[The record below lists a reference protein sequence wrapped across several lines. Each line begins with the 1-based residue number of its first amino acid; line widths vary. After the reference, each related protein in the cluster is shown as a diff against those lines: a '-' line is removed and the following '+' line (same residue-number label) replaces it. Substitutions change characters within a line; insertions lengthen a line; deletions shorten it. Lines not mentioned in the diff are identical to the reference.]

1 MPPFILRFRP
11 ALLLPLIVTLTGF
24 VPGSAIAAEENYEN
38 EPINYSKSAPE
49 DAVSRL
55 QQRLAAA
62 DIQVPGDE
70 KEILR
75 LLLVELDVPI
85 SSQLLVFSRTS
96 LQRDRISP
104 KNPRAIYYSDTC
116 YVGWVPGGLIEITA
130 IDPKLGP
137 TFYAVDPRNPA
148 RRNGLKFQRDSD
160 CLRCHGGHFV
170 RGIPGVLARSVFPD
184 STGEPIFK
192 FGSTLVDYRT
202 PFEERWGGWYVTGQ
216 HGRAEHRGNI
226 IATEADNQ
234 IIFPTADGANVTDLS
249 PYFDTDRYLASTS
262 DIVSFLVFEHQIA
275 VQNAITKASIEAR
288 RMLHYQAGLQEAFK
302 EPVTEE
308 PEYDSVKSVFAS
320 VTREVV
326 DALLS
331 KDEATLPFGI
341 KGIPEFGRDYAGESV
356 KSRDGKSLRELVVR
370 RQLYRYR
377 CSPLIH
383 TPMFQQMPAPLKRQI
398 YEALKTA
405 LDANP
410 DDDRYDYIGDDE
422 RAAIRTILAETL
434 PEFRSI
440 LEQT

>member
-1 MPPFILRFRP
+1 MSPFSQRFHP
-11 ALLLPLIVTLTGF
+11 TLPATLITALLCLLPASMF
-24 VPGSAIAAEENYEN
+24 AAEENYEN
-38 EPINYSKSAPE
+38 EPINYSKTAPE
-49 DAVSRL
+49 DAVTRL
-55 QQRLAAA
+55 QHRLAAA
-62 DIQVPGDE
+62 DIQLPGDE

-85 SSQLLVFSRTS
+85 LSQLLVFSRTS
-96 LQRDRISP
+96 LQLDRISP
-104 KNPRAIYYSDTC
+104 TNPRAIYYSDTC

-130 IDPKLGP
+130 IDPQLGP
-137 TFYAVDPRNPA
+137 TFYAVDPRNPG

-160 CLRCHGGHFV
+160 CLRCHGGHFI
-170 RGIPGVLARSVFPD
+170 RGVPGVLARSVFPD
-184 STGEPIFK
+184 ATGEPIFK

-216 HGRAEHRGNI
+216 HGRAQHRGNI

-234 IIFPTADGANVTDLS
+234 IIFPTAEGANVTDLS
-249 PYFDTDRYLASTS
+249 PYFGTDRYLAPTS

-308 PEYDSVKSVFAS
+308 PAYDSVKSVFAS

-356 KSRDGKSLRELVVR
+356 KSRDGKSLRELTVR

-377 CSPLIH
+377 CSPLIY
-383 TPMFQQMPAPLKRQI
+383 TPMFQAMPAPLKRQI
-398 YEALKTA
+398 YETLKAA
-405 LDANP
+405 LDS
-410 DDDRYDYIGDDE
+410 DTEDERYDYIGEDE
-422 RAAIRTILAETL
+422 RTAIRTILAETL

>member
-1 MPPFILRFRP
+1 MPPFMLRFRP
-11 ALLLPLIVTLTGF
+11 ALLLPLVTTLMGCVTGSLF
-24 VPGSAIAAEENYEN
+24 AAEENYEN
-38 EPINYSKSAPE
+38 EPINYSKTAPE

-55 QQRLAAA
+55 QQRLASA
-62 DIQVPGDE
+62 DIQLPGDE

-75 LLLVELDVPI
+75 LLLVELNVPI

-130 IDPKLGP
+130 IDPQLGP

-170 RGIPGVLARSVFPD
+170 RGIPGVFARSVFPD
-184 STGEPIFK
+184 ATGEPIFK

-234 IIFPTADGANVTDLS
+234 IIFPTADGANVSDLS
-249 PYFDTDRYLASTS
+249 PYFDPDRYLAPTS

-302 EPVTEE
+302 EPVTAE
-308 PEYDSVKSVFAS
+308 PAYDSVKSVFAS

-341 KGIPEFGRDYAGESV
+341 KGIPEFGRDYAGEAL

-377 CSPLIH
+377 CSPLIYS
-383 TPMFQQMPAPLKRQI
+383 PMFQQMPAPLKRQI
-398 YEALKTA
+398 YAALKAA
-405 LDANP
+405 LDSDPGNE
-410 DDDRYDYIGDDE
+410 RYDYIGEDE